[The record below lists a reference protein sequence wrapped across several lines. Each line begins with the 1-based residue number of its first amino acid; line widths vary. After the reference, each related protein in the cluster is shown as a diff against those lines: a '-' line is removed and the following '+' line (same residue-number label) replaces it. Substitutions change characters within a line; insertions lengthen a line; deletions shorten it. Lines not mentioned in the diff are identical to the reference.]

1 MQLVLSPRFAHHDDL
16 KNAVEDL
23 QLGFCLS
30 GVLGAGGGL
39 LAGLSRQEKW

>member
-1 MQLVLSPRFAHHDDL
+1 VRLVLTPSFAHHDDL

-23 QLGFCLS
+23 QLGFFLS
-30 GVLGAGGGL
+30 GVFFWGGGL

>member
-1 MQLVLSPRFAHHDDL
+1 MQLVLTPSFAHHDNL

-23 QLGFCLS
+23 QLGFFLS
-30 GVLGAGGGL
+30 GVFLGGGL